1 MRLWNSGAQP
11 FRGPMGLIYVDILV
25 QPGIAKKLT
34 KFYQGLLRV
43 PVLIDKING
52 ENAAICTVGPHQ
64 YLRFIEREIGN
75 YNLYDFHV
83 AYNITNYNEGRDIA
97 ASHGKIKREGT
108 GQVCF
113 VDGPFDSK
121 NGKTILEFQQEW
133 RSVYHSDFMRPLVNR
148 WPIISEPFSDQAE
161 LTADLADF
169 PKFSAG
175 K

>member
-1 MRLWNSGAQP
+1 
-11 FRGPMGLIYVDILV
+11 
-25 QPGIAKKLT
+25 
-34 KFYQGLLRV
+34 LRA
-43 PVLIDKING
+43 PVLIDKFNG
-52 ENAAICTVGPHQ
+52 ENAAICTVEPYQ

-83 AYNITNYNEGRDIA
+83 AYNITNYNEARDIA

-121 NGKTILEFQQEW
+121 NGKTILELQQER

-169 PKFSAG
+169 PKISVG

>member
-1 MRLWNSGAQP
+1 M
-11 FRGPMGLIYVDILV
+11 
-25 QPGIAKKLT
+25 
-34 KFYQGLLRV
+34 
-43 PVLIDKING
+43 
-52 ENAAICTVGPHQ
+52 GPHQ
-64 YLRFIEREIGN
+64 YPRFIEREIGN

-83 AYNITNYNEGRDIA
+83 AYNITNYNEARDIT

-148 WPIISEPFSDQAE
+148 WLIISKPFSDQAE
-161 LTADLADF
+161 LTADLAYF